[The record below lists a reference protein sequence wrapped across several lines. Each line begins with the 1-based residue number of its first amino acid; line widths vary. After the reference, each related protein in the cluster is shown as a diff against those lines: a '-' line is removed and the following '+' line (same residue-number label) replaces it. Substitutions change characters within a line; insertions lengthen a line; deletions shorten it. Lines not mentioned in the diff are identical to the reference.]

1 MKREAIARARVC
13 AEIALWR
20 HGWAWPLAFT
30 LLAGAIAIWLFWLE
44 PARRERDRARAELAQ
59 EHAVVAGAISP
70 KAAAPDAR
78 QKLEAL
84 QDMLRRSPDSAQL
97 VRKMAVLAQAELIA
111 LAQSDYQQQAITTGV
126 SRVQV
131 TQPVRASYPQLRRYI
146 ESVLRD
152 VPNASLDQVVAHR
165 ENVGLA
171 QVEARLKWSLWIA
184 RPLGPAGD
192 EPARVGN
199 AALAAASASASGRDL
214 FSARSWNPPP
224 PPPAQEP
231 AAPVAPPLPY
241 AFLGKKL
248 EAGSWEIYLNKGEQ
262 TVIVREG
269 EIVDGAWRVDKIA
282 PPSMALT
289 YLPLGQVQTL
299 PIGEIR

>member
-1 MKREAIARARVC
+1 MKREAIARARVR

-20 HGWAWPLAFT
+20 HGWAWPLAVT
-30 LLAGAIAIWLFWLE
+30 LVACAAVSLLWLE

-59 EHAVVAGAISP
+59 EQVVVAGAISP
-70 KAAAPDAR
+70 KAAAPEAR
-78 QKLEAL
+78 QKLDAL
-84 QDMLRRSPDSAQL
+84 QDLLRRSPDSAQL
-97 VRKMAVLAQAELIA
+97 VRKMAVLAQAEQIA

-165 ENVGLA
+165 ENVGLG

-199 AALAAASASASGRDL
+199 AALAAASASGRDL

-224 PPPAQEP
+224 PAPPAQEP

-248 EAGSWEIYLNKGEQ
+248 EAGSWEIYLSKGEQ

>member
-165 ENVGLA
+165 ENVGLG

-199 AALAAASASASGRDL
+199 AALAAASASGRDL

-224 PPPAQEP
+224 PAPPAQEP

-248 EAGSWEIYLNKGEQ
+248 EAGSWEIYLSKGEQ

>member
-1 MKREAIARARVC
+1 MKREAIARARVR

-20 HGWAWPLAFT
+20 HGWAWPLAVT
-30 LLAGAIAIWLFWLE
+30 LVACAAVSLLWLE

-59 EHAVVAGAISP
+59 EQVVVAGAISP

-165 ENVGLA
+165 ENVGLG

-199 AALAAASASASGRDL
+199 AALAAASASGRDL
-214 FSARSWNPPP
+214 FSARSWNPPPPP